1 LQAIETEGTRQVTSG
16 ATLRDVAERAGVHV
30 STASRALN
38 EETRSIVSPDTARR
52 VLKAAEDLGYS
63 PNPLAKGLRTNRS
76 MTIGMVISDIENPLF
91 GPIIAG
97 VEEAAGRQGYS
108 TLIVEAVAD
117 DHTALSPVINAL
129 VHRRVDGVLLAM
141 ATRTGGNAA
150 YLKRINVPVVLVNR
164 SVEGVSVASIVGDDA
179 HGIGLAVDHL
189 ADLGHR
195 RIGHLA
201 GPQQTSTG
209 LNRLHGFRSHMSAL
223 GLEHGS
229 DVIEEADWY
238 QMGPGHESAGVLLD
252 RRPDLTA
259 LVAANDLI
267 ALGAYQ
273 AIRDRGLEVGVDISV
288 TGYNDMILVDLVHP
302 SLTSVRIPYREM
314 GSEAA
319 DLLLA
324 MMSDG
329 AASDSDTQRTLTPT
343 LSMRDSTQPPRDG
356 A

>member
-1 LQAIETEGTRQVTSG
+1 MTKGV
-16 ATLRDVAERAGVHV
+16 TLRDVAERAGVHV

-38 EETRSIVSPDTARR
+38 EETRSVVSPETARR
-52 VLKAAEDLGYS
+52 VLEAAEDLGYS

-97 VEEAAGRQGYS
+97 VEEAAGRHGYS
-108 TLIVEAVAD
+108 TLIVEAVAH
-117 DHTALSPVINAL
+117 DHTALSPVINTL
-129 VHRRVDGVLLAM
+129 VHRRVDGVILAM
-141 ATRTGGNAA
+141 ATRTGENAA

-164 SVEGVSVASIVGDDA
+164 SVEGVSVASIVGDDE
-179 HGIGLAVDHL
+179 HGIRLAVDHL
-189 ADLGHR
+189 ADLGHT

-209 LNRLHGFRSHMSAL
+209 LNRLRGFREHMSQL
-223 GLEHGS
+223 GLESGPE
-229 DVIEEADWY
+229 VVEETEWY
-238 QMGPGHESAGVLLD
+238 QIDPGHKAAGVLLD

-259 LVAANDLI
+259 LVAANDLT

-273 AIRDRGLEVGVDISV
+273 AIRDRGLEVGTDVSV
-288 TGYNDMILVDLVHP
+288 TGYNDMILLDLIHP
-302 SLTSVRIPYREM
+302 SLTSVRVPYRDM

-319 DLLLA
+319 DLLLE
-324 MMSDG
+324 MMSG
-329 AASDSDTQRTLTPT
+329 RNGGDTDLTRTLTPT
-343 LSMRDSTQPPRDG
+343 LSVRGSTQPPRGD

>member
-1 LQAIETEGTRQVTSG
+1 MTKGV
-16 ATLRDVAERAGVHV
+16 TLRDVAERAGVHV

-38 EETRSIVSPDTARR
+38 EETRSVVSPETARR
-52 VLKAAEDLGYS
+52 VLEAAEDLGYS

-97 VEEAAGRQGYS
+97 VEEAAGRHGYS
-108 TLIVEAVAD
+108 TLIVEAVAH
-117 DHTALSPVINAL
+117 DHTALSPVINTL
-129 VHRRVDGVLLAM
+129 VHRRVDGVILAM
-141 ATRTGGNAA
+141 ATRTGENAA

-164 SVEGVSVASIVGDDA
+164 SVEGVSVASIVGDDE
-179 HGIGLAVDHL
+179 HGIRLAVDHL
-189 ADLGHR
+189 ADLGHT

-209 LNRLHGFRSHMSAL
+209 LNRLRGFREHMSQL
-223 GLEHGS
+223 GLESGPE
-229 DVIEEADWY
+229 VVEETEWY
-238 QMGPGHESAGVLLD
+238 QIDPGHKAAGVLLD

-259 LVAANDLI
+259 LVAANDLT

-273 AIRDRGLEVGVDISV
+273 AIRDRGLEVGTDVSV
-288 TGYNDMILVDLVHP
+288 TGYNDMILLDLIHP
-302 SLTSVRIPYREM
+302 SLTSVRVPYRDM

-319 DLLLA
+319 DLLLE
-324 MMSDG
+324 MMSG
-329 AASDSDTQRTLTPT
+329 RNGSDTDLTRTLTPT
-343 LSMRDSTQPPRDG
+343 LSVRDSTQPPRGD